1 MSARE
6 RAELVE
12 EYGAGFERLKAALD
26 QIPVEAWAFKPDP
39 KEWSVRE
46 LVFHMT
52 DSETLG
58 VTRLNMIVAM
68 PGSTLMSYED
78 QAWANALSYADRD
91 IEDALQI
98 FRLLRK
104 STHALLKSVPA
115 SAFENSVIHPDN
127 PYPEF
132 GDTYTVE
139 KWLRI
144 YTRHVRDHI
153 EQLQAIHR
161 AWREKQG

>member
-1 MSARE
+1 MNPEEQR
-6 RAELVE
+6 ELVE
-12 EYGAGFERLKAALD
+12 EYGAGFERLRAALHD
-26 QIPVEAWAFKPDP
+26 IPVEAWAFKPDP

-78 QAWANALSYADRD
+78 EAWANALSYPGRD
-91 IEDALQI
+91 IEDALEI

-104 STHALLKSVPA
+104 STQALLKSVPR

-127 PYPEF
+127 PCPEF
-132 GDTYTVE
+132 GDIFSIE

-144 YTRHVRDHI
+144 YSRHVRDHI

-161 AWREKQG
+161 AWKEKQA